1 MNLLNYLPI
10 VNDFPKPGIQFRDI
24 LPLLADPIAFSYA
37 IDQLH
42 SLSSFCEYD
51 YVLGI
56 ESRGFI
62 FATAIA
68 QASKKGLI
76 LARKPNKTPKKVHSE
91 HYGLEYGSDSLEIQQ
106 GILPNHSRVLL
117 IDDVL
122 ATGGTLI
129 AAGNLIRR
137 VGGNVAGALVLLEI
151 TELFGEEKIRKKD
164 ILSKSLIKV

>member
-24 LPLLADPIAFSYA
+24 LPLLADPEAFSYA
-37 IDQLH
+37 IEQLH
-42 SLSSFCEYD
+42 TLSSFCEYD

-91 HYGLEYGSDSLEIQQ
+91 RYGLEYGSDSLEIQQ
-106 GILPNHSRVLL
+106 EILPNHARVLL

-122 ATGGTLI
+122 VTGGTLM
-129 AAGNLIRR
+129 AAGNLIRKA
-137 VGGNVAGALVLLEI
+137 GASVAGALVLLEI
-151 TELFGEEKIRKKD
+151 SQLRGRNIFLEKSIP
-164 ILSKSLIKV
+164 LNSLIDV

>member
-24 LPLLADPIAFSYA
+24 LPLLADPEAFSYA

-42 SLSSFCEYD
+42 TLSSFCEYD

-76 LARKPNKTPKKVHSE
+76 LARKPNKTPKKVHFE
-91 HYGLEYGSDSLEIQQ
+91 RYGLEYGSDSLEIQQ
-106 GILPNHSRVLL
+106 GILPNHARVLL

-122 ATGGTLI
+122 ATGGTLM
-129 AAGNLIRR
+129 AANNLIKKA
-137 VGGNVAGALVLLEI
+137 GASVAGALVLLEI
-151 TELFGEEKIRKKD
+151 TELLGEEKIRKKN
-164 ILSKSLIKV
+164 IPSRSLIKV